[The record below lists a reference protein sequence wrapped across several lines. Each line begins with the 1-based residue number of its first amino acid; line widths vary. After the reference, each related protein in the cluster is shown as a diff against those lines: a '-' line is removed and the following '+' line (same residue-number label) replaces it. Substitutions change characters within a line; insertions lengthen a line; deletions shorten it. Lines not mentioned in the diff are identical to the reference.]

1 MAVTYPCHMDHL
13 DLGGFTIPAAELVET
28 FETSGGPGGQHAN
41 RSETAVRLRFDIA
54 GSSIPE
60 DVRDK
65 LRSRIGDHVEV
76 VSSESRS
83 QFRNRAIARR
93 RLKERIET
101 ALVDQPKRKRTR
113 PTGAARKR
121 RLEAKRVRARVKRLR
136 QPPDRDD

>member
-1 MAVTYPCHMDHL
+1 MDHL
-13 DLGGFTIPAAELVET
+13 DLGRFSIPADELVEI

-60 DVRDK
+60 EIRDK
-65 LRSRIGDHVEV
+65 LRSRMGDSVEV
-76 VSSESRS
+76 VASESRS
-83 QFRNRAIARR
+83 QFRNRAIARQ

-113 PTGAARKR
+113 PTGAAKKR
-121 RLEAKRVRARVKRLR
+121 RLERKRVRARIKRLR
-136 QPPDRDD
+136 QPPDLDD